1 METPKGLLADIASVP
16 LCGEAEANA
25 GTCPE
30 SSKIGSLIAAA
41 GAGSEP
47 LYLPQPGRRE
57 ASWRES
63 GGSGSGWWRREGVSW
78 GALVERGAMGG
89 GEVRRAVVG

>member
-1 METPKGLLADIASVP
+1 MCVGVEGKS
-16 LCGEAEANA
+16 AEGVA
-25 GTCPE
+25 G
-30 SSKIGSLIAAA
+30 GW
-41 GAGSEP
+41 
-47 LYLPQPGRRE
+47 RE